1 MNLGFA
7 SLLDE
12 LDTKDLSAA
21 RHALSRVAMMALVD
35 PDQYGDLKVLAQAR
49 GIARLVA
56 LQGFASDMR

>member
-21 RHALSRVAMMALVD
+21 RRALSRVAMMALVD
-35 PDQYGDLKVLAQAR
+35 PDQYGDLKVLAQAK
-49 GIARLVA
+49 GIAPLAA
-56 LQGFASDMR
+56 LQGLARETR